1 MRLALACLS
10 CFALPTLADA
20 RPIVAGAT
28 LGLAQS
34 KVDASDDASRTLGL
48 FGRLGLTPRL
58 SAQLELQQYRTEDDS
73 YKTLRTW
80 TAALVVDL
88 TAHPRWVP
96 VLLAG
101 AGLDHESYVDG
112 GDAGHGHHFEGG
124 FGIEYRHPGGLTL
137 GADARLGGRSMES
150 DDVIFEGDG
159 KAVPPTGPVFLV
171 PSRLAEG
178 EYRSLRLTL
187 AIRF

>member
-10 CFALPTLADA
+10 CLALPTLADA

-34 KVDASDDASRTLGL
+34 KLDASDDASRTLGL

-58 SAQLELQQYRTEDDS
+58 SAQLEMQQYRTEDDS
-73 YKTLRTW
+73 YTTLRTW

-88 TAHPRWVP
+88 TANPRWVP

-101 AGLDHESYVDG
+101 AGLDHEGYIDG
-112 GDAGHGHHFEGG
+112 GDAAHGHHFEGG
-124 FGIEYRHPGGLTL
+124 FGLEYRHPGGLTV
-137 GADARLGGRSMES
+137 GADARLGNRAMES
-150 DDVIFEGDG
+150 DVVFEGGDV
-159 KAVPPTGPVFLV
+159 KPVPPSGPVFLV
-171 PSRLAEG
+171 PNRLAEG